1 MITAL
6 TIYPIKG
13 CQGIALE
20 QAYALREGLA
30 VKLPNGEF
38 LHDREFMVVDSAGN
52 FLTQREVARLAT
64 IKVAIAADGLLLSA
78 PGYENL
84 HLSLA
89 SKKRARDVL
98 VWNFSGSGLDMG
110 PIALGWFTKVLGRPA
125 ALVQFNRDVARDC
138 KPLGSMASTTLFADS
153 FGYLLI
159 GVASVVDLEER
170 LRAHHQDSTLEL
182 PTNRFRANIV
192 LNDLGAYEEDFLR
205 TVAVNGVTFEVVSK
219 CVRCNV
225 PGIDQASGEIQ
236 LATPTALLDTF
247 RLDEALG
254 GSTIGVNAILLPKP
268 DNSDSH
274 PTADQIIKVGDDL
287 IFDYDF

>member
-20 QAYALREGLA
+20 QAHALSEGLGI
-30 VKLPNGEF
+30 KLSNGEF

-52 FLTQREVARLAT
+52 FLTQREVAQLAT
-64 IKVAIAADGLLLSA
+64 IKVSILADSLILSA
-78 PGYENL
+78 PQHENL
-84 HLSLA
+84 YLPLNG
-89 SKKRARDVL
+89 KKRPRDVL

-125 ALVQFNRDVARDC
+125 ALVQFNRDVPRDC
-138 KPLGSMASTTLFADS
+138 KPLGSLASKTFFADS

-159 GVASVVDLEER
+159 GEASVVDLEER
-170 LRAHHQDSTLEL
+170 LRAHHQHSTLEL
-182 PTNRFRANIV
+182 PVNRFRANIV
-192 LNDLGAYEEDFLR
+192 LNDLGAYEEDFLH
-205 TVAVNGVTFEVVSK
+205 TASVSGLTFEVVSK

-236 LATPTALLDTF
+236 VATPTALLDTF

-254 GSTIGVNAILLPKP
+254 GSTIGVNAILLPKQA
-268 DNSDSH
+268 NRASYQ
-274 PTADQIIKVGDDL
+274 TQDQIIKVGDEL
-287 IFDYDF
+287 AFEYNF

>member
-13 CQGIALE
+13 CQGIALD
-20 QAYALREGLA
+20 QAYALSEGLA
-30 VKLPNGEF
+30 IKLANGEF

-52 FLTQREVARLAT
+52 FLTQREVAHLAT
-64 IKVAIAADGLLLSA
+64 IKVVITADGLLLSA
-78 PGYENL
+78 PGHENL
-84 HLSLA
+84 HLALNG
-89 SKKRARDVL
+89 KKRTRDVL

-138 KPLGSMASTTLFADS
+138 KPLGSMASTTFFADS

-159 GVASVVDLEER
+159 GAASVVDLEER
-170 LRAHHQDSTLEL
+170 LRSHHQDSSLEL
-182 PTNRFRANIV
+182 PANRFRANIV
-192 LNDLGAYEEDFLR
+192 LDDLDAYEEDFLR
-205 TVAVNGVTFEVVSK
+205 TASVRGLTFEVVSK

-225 PGIDQASGEIQ
+225 PGIDQISGEIQ
-236 LATPTALLDTF
+236 VAAPTSLLDTF

-268 DNSDSH
+268 DRNAQHSA
-274 PTADQIIKVGDDL
+274 PDQIIKVGDDL
-287 IFDYDF
+287 TFEHNF